1 MGRKASGQKPCRQ
14 GYGRLLQELKEM
26 RSLTELT
33 GESLKQKELS
43 KQEGLSKQELSRQKE
58 PEQEEPKEEVQRR
71 ELTRQK
77 ELKQEPLWKQCTFV
91 GVNKND
97 MRVGVFCEALEYI
110 LMGAQDKDRLLG
122 YVDMYQRMGANAKTL
137 EAMYN
142 KHKMCTTLTPK
153 GVTLEYGN
161 ESWRLEVIES
171 CHKVRLLHNNYRVA
185 YTGLRVRVE
194 GWHIQKRCVSFKE
207 AIDNIVDY
215 ISHGDWVV

>member
-1 MGRKASGQKPCRQ
+1 MGRKTSGQKPCRQ
-14 GYGRLLQELKEM
+14 DYGKLLQELKEM
-26 RSLTELT
+26 RSPAELAE
-33 GESLKQKELS
+33 ESLKQKELS
-43 KQEGLSKQELSRQKE
+43 KQELSRQEE
-58 PEQEEPKEEVQRR
+58 PE
-71 ELTRQK
+71 
-77 ELKQEPLWKQCTFV
+77 QEPLWKQCTFV

-122 YVDMYQRMGANAKTL
+122 YVDMYQRMGANTKIL
-137 EAMYN
+137 EAMYK

-185 YTGLRVRVE
+185 YTGMRVRVE